1 MFFSPSVLLAGGVMF
16 FGLMALIIGFIA
28 LANDSD
34 DIIAPLVFLLSG
46 FLCMLLGFVW
56 LRKSMKNDEKE
67 ALAEKEIQAMELI
80 ARLGGRITTYELT
93 TKMNVTMT
101 EADQILKNLQLQG
114 KADLRI
120 TDKGDIVY
128 EVKNLLVSEDDKKN
142 SESV

>member
-142 SESV
+142 SEIV